1 MLISISEALTRL
13 NQVHPHLD
21 VESIPLALALG
32 RTLAE
37 SVTAPIDLPPFS
49 RAAMDGY
56 AVLSQDT
63 LNAPLDL
70 AVSGQV
76 AAGQIMDGM
85 PPHTAVRIF
94 TGACLPSPADSVI
107 EQEASAKSSQ
117 AGHVHLARPVA
128 KGRNVMPKGHQYH
141 RGDTVF
147 LAGERLQAS
156 HLGTLAGLGVPR
168 VRVYRK
174 LRVAIVQTGN
184 ELRSSEAALDPGM
197 IYEVQAVWLP
207 HLISE
212 WGGTVTE
219 VLRVGDELG
228 AICQALENLAEV
240 DLIITTG
247 GVSVGDFDFVGQAL
261 QEVADPLFFR
271 VAMHPGRAVAAA
283 RRGDQLVLSL
293 SGNPSAAFASWTAL
307 ASPWWAAVQQG
318 RLLDQRGRYPLLQAY
333 PKATRETRLLR
344 VLRTPQGLDATLSH
358 SVDVLSDPWNSGYA
372 LIPQGSPALGQ
383 GTMLTYWQPA
393 GLGGTAPR
401 WQGTASHAFA
411 FDPPAEFREA
421 RDR

>member
-1 MLISISEALTRL
+1 
-13 NQVHPHLD
+13 
-21 VESIPLALALG
+21 
-32 RTLAE
+32 
-37 SVTAPIDLPPFS
+37 
-49 RAAMDGY
+49 MDGY

-63 LNAPLDL
+63 RSAPLDL
-70 AVSGQV
+70 AVRGQV
-76 AAGQIMDGM
+76 AAGQVMDGM
-85 PPHTAVRIF
+85 PPHSAVRIF
-94 TGACLPSPADSVI
+94 TGACLPSQVDSVI
-107 EQEASAKSSQ
+107 EQEAVLANAQ
-117 AGHVHLARPVA
+117 TGDVHLARPVA
-128 KGRNVMPKGHQYH
+128 RGRNVMPKGHQYH
-141 RGDTVF
+141 RGDPVF

-156 HLGTLAGLGVPR
+156 HLGTLAGLGVPS

-184 ELRSSEAALDPGM
+184 ELRSSGVALDPGM

-207 HLISE
+207 HLMVE

-219 VLRVGDELG
+219 VIRVGDELG
-228 AICQALENLAEV
+228 AICQALQNLADV

-247 GVSVGDFDFVGQAL
+247 GISVGDFDFVGHAL
-261 QEVADPLFFR
+261 KEVADPLFFR

-283 RRGDQLVLSL
+283 RRGPQLILSL
-293 SGNPSAAFASWTAL
+293 SGNPAAAFASWTAL

-318 RLLDQRGRYPLLQAY
+318 KLLDQRGRYPLLQAY

-344 VLRTPQGLDATLSH
+344 VLWTPSGLDANLSH

-372 LIPQGSPALGQ
+372 LIPQGSPALAP

-401 WQGTASHAFA
+401 WQGTNSHAFS
-411 FDPPAEFREA
+411 FDPPAEFRDSRE
-421 RDR
+421 R